1 MLIRSALA
9 FTLIVGAIVLTVCL
23 TSLPPAVTE
32 NAPAT
37 EFSAARALKHLSA
50 ISAHP
55 HPLGSA
61 EHTFVF
67 DYLVNQVTQLNGLP
81 EIQTTKA
88 SKDPRDSQLLQNIL
102 TRVKGTDPN
111 GGAVML
117 VAHYDSVTK
126 SFGASDDGSGVV
138 TLLET
143 MRALKAAPP
152 LKNDVIYFFS
162 DGEELDTLGSH
173 AFVTGHPW
181 VKDVRLVLNFEAR
194 GSSGPVFMFETG
206 KSNGK
211 LIREFASAA
220 PRPFTNSLMTQLYGL
235 MGNVTDLTVFK
246 QAGLTGFNF
255 AYIGSGW
262 NYHNAG
268 DNISNID
275 SRSVQHDGSYALSLT
290 RHFGNL
296 DLRNLVAP
304 DEIYFDVLGR
314 KVFIYP
320 RGWNVM
326 LTTGLVLLVAVGVV
340 LGFKKKGLGFSG
352 LAWGALLYVGLSV
365 VALLVT
371 TLLAKILP
379 VFGPT
384 AVYAYWVLLLVA
396 ALIGLAGYVFATRKV
411 RTFELSA
418 GSLLVLLLLTVI
430 TNFALPEGSFLLTWP
445 LAFSLTA
452 LIFSFF
458 FPARVWSV
466 IVVGLFSF
474 LGIVLFTQML
484 HNLFQGFSLAMPY
497 VLIGLEMLLL
507 GLLTPFL
514 PHGFHFDSH
523 R

>member
-9 FTLIVGAIVLTVCL
+9 FALIVGAIVLTLCL
-23 TSLPPAVTE
+23 TNPPQAVSE
-32 NAPAT
+32 DAPAT
-37 EFSAARALKHLSA
+37 EFSAARALKHLSV
-50 ISAHP
+50 ISARP

-61 EHTFVF
+61 EHDAVF
-67 DYLVNQVTQLNGLP
+67 EYLVRELTQLNGPP

-88 SKDPRDSQLLQNIL
+88 SKDPRDSQSLRNIM
-102 TRVKGTDPN
+102 TRVRGTDPN

-117 VAHYDSVTK
+117 VAHYDSVPK

-162 DGEELDTLGSH
+162 DGEELDTLGAH
-173 AFVTGHPW
+173 AFVSEHPW
-181 VKDVRLVLNFEAR
+181 GKDVKLVLNFEAR
-194 GSSGPVFMFETG
+194 GSGGPVFMFETS
-206 KSNGK
+206 KANGR
-211 LIREFASAA
+211 LIREFASTA

-246 QAGLTGFNF
+246 QAGLAGFNF

-268 DNISNID
+268 DNISNVD

-296 DLRNLVAP
+296 DLRNLDAP

-314 KVFIYP
+314 KVFVYP
-320 RGWNVM
+320 RSLNLVF
-326 LTTGLVLLVAVGVV
+326 TIGLVLLAAVGVV
-340 LGFKKKGLGFSG
+340 LGLKTKRVGFSG
-352 LAWGALLYVGLSV
+352 LAWGTLLYVAISV
-365 VALLVT
+365 AALLVT
-371 TLLAKILP
+371 TLLAKFLP

-384 AVYAYWVLLLVA
+384 AVYAYWVLLLIA
-396 ALIGLAGYVFATRKV
+396 ALIGVVGYVFATRRLK
-411 RTFELSA
+411 TYELSA
-418 GSLLVLLLLTVI
+418 GALLVLLLLTVV
-430 TNFALPEGSFLLTWP
+430 TNLVLPEGSFLLTWP
-445 LAFSLTA
+445 LALSLIA
-452 LIFSFF
+452 LIFSFL

-507 GLLTPFL
+507 GLFTPFL